1 MQVPGQV
8 QTVAGASGTDARRH
22 GLLPS
27 GLYRRLRRGR
37 RHAATVGSAGTRPV

>member
-8 QTVAGASGTDARRH
+8 QTVAGASRTDTRRH

-27 GLYRRLRRGR
+27 GL
-37 RHAATVGSAGTRPV
+37 